1 MKTDRERIEED
12 IEAVNLGNLNTV
24 EFDLTLPAYGANGSR
39 ITWTSSDTRFLKRNG
54 KVIQPKNGTGKRM
67 VTLTGK
73 FQYHDVVDEKEY
85 SVTILEQSQKIE
97 ASYIYPIHVR
107 AQLNKRTALPSCAIM
122 ITTQGETL
130 SHTVNWMGNEEV
142 CYPACGT
149 YSLKGVL
156 LDNTAEVTAVI
167 EVVEE
172 VSKKLSAQ
180 RKQVTP
186 IQGDVRLLDSDFRDA
201 QNRRLAYLLV
211 QDDDQMLY
219 NFRTACGLDTK
230 GAPAMSGWDHPD
242 SKLRG
247 HTTGHY
253 LSALA
258 VCYQSVPHPLI
269 LHKARYMVQELGL
282 CQQAFEKLEGFQ
294 EGYLGGF
301 DETAYDR
308 LERFSRYP
316 EIWAPYYT
324 MHKYFAGLLDCY
336 ELLHIEEAL
345 LIARKLGDWVYR
357 RLSRLSKPQL
367 KTMWGIYIAGEYGGM
382 NEVLARLYL
391 HTRDPHHVK
400 AAQMFDN
407 DRLFVPMQ
415 SNVDA
420 LCGLHV
426 NQHIPQVLGALK
438 IFEGNHVQA
447 YFDIAKNF
455 WHMVI
460 KDHSYANGGI
470 GEGEIFHAPGSIA
483 AMIDDN
489 TAETC
494 ASYNMLKLS
503 AELFAYDPDV
513 AYMDY
518 YERCMINHILAS
530 EYQAMEGAST
540 YFLPMEPGS
549 CKSAL
554 DENSCCHG
562 TGMENHFRYPRA
574 IYFHSD
580 EILYINLFV
589 ASTMH
594 WGNLQVTM
602 DLDMCEPQNIHL
614 LIQGEAACEIR
625 IRIPYWTDEVSLL
638 CDGTSLAYTEK
649 QGYICIHKQQE
660 AMRMQLR
667 FSIYSRLEF
676 TPDDPLVATVFYGP
690 YLLAA
695 LQEGQD
701 YLSTTLSC
709 DTVRQRLQPIPGTL
723 LFFDEVDQLMYRPLY
738 QLQKE
743 QYHTYIH
750 VKQ

>member
-12 IEAVNLGNLNTV
+12 MEAVNLGNLNTV
-24 EFDLTLPAYGANGSR
+24 EFDLHLPALGENGSH
-39 ITWTSSDTRFLKRNG
+39 ISWISSDTRFLKRNG

-67 VTLTGK
+67 VFITGR
-73 FQYHDVVDEKEY
+73 FQYHEMVLEKQY

-97 ASYIYPIHVR
+97 AAYIYPIHVY
-107 AQLNKRTALPSCAIM
+107 AQRNKPTAMPSCAIM

-130 SHTVNWMGNEEV
+130 SHTVDWLGNEEV
-142 CYPACGT
+142 CFPACKEYT
-149 YSLKGVL
+149 VKGIL
-156 LDNTAEVTAVI
+156 LENTAEVMATVKVSD
-167 EVVEE
+167 EVREE
-172 VSKKLSAQ
+172 CSTRTRLAE
-180 RKQVTP
+180 P
-186 IQGDVRLLDSDFRDA
+186 IADHVRLLSSDFRNA
-201 QNRRLAYLLV
+201 QNRRLAYLLTL
-211 QDDDQMLY
+211 DDDQMLY
-219 NFRTACGLDTK
+219 NFRAACGLDTV
-230 GAPAMSGWDHPD
+230 GAASMSGWDHPD

-258 VCYQSVPHPLI
+258 ACYQALAHPLI
-269 LHKARYMVQELGL
+269 LKKAQYMVQELAR
-282 CQQAFEKLEGFQ
+282 CQEAFSRLDNFE

-301 DETAYDR
+301 DEEAYDK
-308 LERFSRYP
+308 LEKLHRYP
-316 EIWAPYYT
+316 DIWAPYYT

-336 ELLHIEEAL
+336 EHLQITEAL
-345 LIARKLGDWVYR
+345 TVAARLGDWVYR

-391 HTRDPHHVK
+391 HTKELRHLQ

-407 DRLFVPMQ
+407 DRLFIPMIQ
-415 SNVDA
+415 NVDA

-447 YFDIAKNF
+447 YYDIAKNF
-455 WHMVI
+455 WHMVV
-460 KDHSYANGGI
+460 KDHIYANGGI
-470 GEGEIFHAPGSIA
+470 GEGEIFHAPRSIA

-503 AELFAYDPDV
+503 AELFAYEQKA

-530 EYQAMEGAST
+530 EYQDMEGAST

-549 CKSAL
+549 RKSAL

-562 TGMENHFRYPRA
+562 TGMENHFRYAKA
-574 IYFHSD
+574 IYYACGD
-580 EILYINLFV
+580 MLYINLFV
-589 ASTMH
+589 ASFLQWRNM
-594 WGNLQVTM
+594 QVTM
-602 DLDMCEPQNIHL
+602 YLDMCEPQNVHIFLKGNEACHL
-614 LIQGEAACEIR
+614 R
-625 IRIPYWTDEVSLL
+625 IRKPYWADALTLL
-638 CDGTSLAYTEK
+638 CDGRPLTFYEER
-649 QGYICIHKQQE
+649 GYICIEKTKADMHL
-660 AMRMQLR
+660 QLL
-667 FSIYSRLEF
+667 FTICCRLEY
-676 TPDDPLVATVFYGP
+676 TPDDSSIAAVFYGP

-695 LQEGQD
+695 IHDGQD
-701 YLSTTLSC
+701 YLQTTLTGDNVNS
-709 DTVRQRLQPIPGTL
+709 RLQHAQGTL
-723 LFFDEVDQLMYRPLY
+723 LFYDEADQLMYRPLY

-743 QYHTYIH
+743 HYHTYIH

>member
-1 MKTDRERIEED
+1 
-12 IEAVNLGNLNTV
+12 
-24 EFDLTLPAYGANGSR
+24 
-39 ITWTSSDTRFLKRNG
+39 
-54 KVIQPKNGTGKRM
+54 
-67 VTLTGK
+67 
-73 FQYHDVVDEKEY
+73 
-85 SVTILEQSQKIE
+85 
-97 ASYIYPIHVR
+97 
-107 AQLNKRTALPSCAIM
+107 
-122 ITTQGETL
+122 
-130 SHTVNWMGNEEV
+130 
-142 CYPACGT
+142 
-149 YSLKGVL
+149 
-156 LDNTAEVTAVI
+156 
-167 EVVEE
+167 
-172 VSKKLSAQ
+172 
-180 RKQVTP
+180 
-186 IQGDVRLLDSDFRDA
+186 
-201 QNRRLAYLLV
+201 
-211 QDDDQMLY
+211 
-219 NFRTACGLDTK
+219 
-230 GAPAMSGWDHPD
+230 
-242 SKLRG
+242 
-247 HTTGHY
+247 
-253 LSALA
+253 
-258 VCYQSVPHPLI
+258 
-269 LHKARYMVQELGL
+269 
-282 CQQAFEKLEGFQ
+282 
-294 EGYLGGF
+294 
-301 DETAYDR
+301 
-308 LERFSRYP
+308 
-316 EIWAPYYT
+316 
-324 MHKYFAGLLDCY
+324 
-336 ELLHIEEAL
+336 
-345 LIARKLGDWVYR
+345 
-357 RLSRLSKPQL
+357 
-367 KTMWGIYIAGEYGGM
+367 
-382 NEVLARLYL
+382 
-391 HTRDPHHVK
+391 
-400 AAQMFDN
+400 MFDN

-676 TPDDPLVATVFYGP
+676 TPDDPLVAAVFYGP